1 MSTGRKLLAEFF
13 DCLQKLN
20 TSVDRCVALFAE
32 DGVFEFPYMPTIGI
46 EARFQGHEAI
56 RGVLELI
63 RSHFPSFTLSNIEIH
78 DLKDGSGLFVEYHS
92 QKLRRWWGQGVRTGL
107 RQPSRRRERQDQ
119 ALARVSQHHF
129 ERSGLA
135 AQRPCRRASAHELS
149 PKQLPPTWGR
159 CRLRRLPCRAW
170 ESTRSRITGRLTLCL
185 RPARSPPPRQSWR
198 GGSSPSPPSAPSR
211 ARASDPAP

>member
-1 MSTGRKLLAEFF
+1 MSTGRELLAEFF

-92 QKLRRWWGQGVRTGL
+92 KSFVDGGGKVYAQDYASHLVVGNGKIKLL
-107 RQPSRRRERQDQ
+107 REY
-119 ALARVSQHHF
+119 LN
-129 ERSGLA
+129 
-135 AQRPCRRASAHELS
+135 
-149 PKQLPPTWGR
+149 
-159 CRLRRLPCRAW
+159 
-170 ESTRSRITGRLTLCL
+170 II
-185 RPARSPPPRQSWR
+185 
-198 GGSSPSPPSAPSR
+198 SS
-211 ARASDPAP
+211 ARALLPNGLPDVPAPTN